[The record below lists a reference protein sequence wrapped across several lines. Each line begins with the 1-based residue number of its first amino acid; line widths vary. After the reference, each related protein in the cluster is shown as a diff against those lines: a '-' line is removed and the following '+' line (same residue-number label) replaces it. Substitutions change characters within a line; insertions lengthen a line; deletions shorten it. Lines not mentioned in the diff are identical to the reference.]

1 MSTGKQR
8 RRAPAATATGKVA
21 AAALLTLAGIITL
34 PGCVPLV
41 ATGVA
46 AGALMADDRRTA
58 GIYIE
63 DENIENKALLR
74 VEQANKGG
82 VHLNVTSFNRLVLVT
97 GEAPS
102 EAVRADIE
110 RIVRGVENVRAVQNE
125 MTVAQTTTTMLR
137 GNDTVLTSKV
147 KARFVD
153 ANKFKANHVK
163 VVTENSVVFLMG
175 IVKRQEAQDATEIAR
190 TTGGVHRV
198 VRVFDYMD

>member
-1 MSTGKQR
+1 MNTWQRKQHDFMTTAGR
-8 RRAPAATATGKVA
+8 TAAVA
-21 AAALLTLAGIITL
+21 LIVLAGVVL

-41 ATGVA
+41 VGGVGA
-46 AGALMADDRRTA
+46 AALMADDRRTA

-74 VEQANKGG
+74 VNEKHKG
-82 VHLNVTSFNRLVLVT
+82 VHLNVTSFNRLVLLT

-102 EAVRADIE
+102 EAVRVDIE
-110 RIVRGVENVRAVQNE
+110 RIVRGVESVRAVQNE
-125 MTVAQTTTTMLR
+125 MAVAQATTVTLR

-147 KARFVD
+147 KGRFVD

-163 VVTENSVVFLMG
+163 IVTENSVVYLMG
-175 IVKRQEAQDATEIAR
+175 LVHRQEAQDATEIAR

-198 VRVFDYMD
+198 VRMFEYLD